1 MNMFNRARVNLTIF
15 YLLIIMVISSFFSFI
30 IYKTT
35 TIELNRIQT
44 MQRIRRPV
52 PNDFYIDPEIIDE
65 AKGRIAFSL
74 LTINAVIIVVS
85 GVGGYFL
92 AGKTLDPIEKMLND
106 QKDFV
111 SNASHELRTPLT
123 SLKTSL
129 EVALRDKGLLLKEAK
144 DVLRGSLD
152 DVNGMTKLTNYLLKL
167 GKYKDGIRIEK
178 VDFDISQLASKVA
191 QKFAVKTKIE
201 KNIHI
206 LGDSESISEL
216 ITILIDNAVK
226 YSANANG
233 ILVGLHKLDKG
244 KSVVLEVSDK
254 GQGISREDLPRIFD
268 RFYRADKSRSK
279 DGYGLGLSIAK
290 QIIEAHG
297 AKIQVISALKKG
309 STFKVIF
316 S

>member
-1 MNMFNRARVNLTIF
+1 MFNRARINLTVF

-35 TIELNRIQT
+35 TSELNRIQT
-44 MQRIRRPV
+44 MQRIRRPA
-52 PNDFYIDPEIIDE
+52 PNDFYIDPEIIEE

-129 EVALRDKGLLLKEAK
+129 EVALRDKKLSLKDARE
-144 DVLRGSLD
+144 VLQGGLD
-152 DVNGMTKLTNYLLKL
+152 DVNGMTKLSNYLLKL
-167 GKYKDGIRIEK
+167 GKYKDGVKIEK
-178 VDFDISQLASKVA
+178 VDFDISDLVNQISKRFDINKKV
-191 QKFAVKTKIE
+191 E
-201 KNIHI
+201 KDLHL
-206 LGDSESISEL
+206 LGDRDSISEL
-216 ITILIDNAVK
+216 VTILVDNAVK
-226 YSANANG
+226 YSADKKG
-233 ILVGLHKLDKG
+233 VLVSLYKLKKG
-244 KSVVLEVSDK
+244 KNVVLEVSDK
-254 GQGISREDLPRIFD
+254 GQGISTEDLPHIFD
-268 RFYRADKSRSK
+268 RFYRADKSRTK

-290 QIIEAHG
+290 QIVDAHG
-297 AKIQVISALKKG
+297 ARIEVKSTLNKG
-309 STFKVIF
+309 SNFKVIF

>member
-15 YLLIIMVISSFFSFI
+15 YLLIIMIISSFFSFI